1 MKLVKL
7 KLQQIIREEIQ
18 EILNEDFTKSF
29 KKASNWDKMTGE
41 MGTEVGQGVGG
52 AYKLAKRAGRAGL
65 DALGLRQ
72 KTDLGDTDLE
82 KSYKYQDARK
92 TKYKLAPCK
101 ACMNDCKHQSSCG
114 KPGALLKDCEVC
126 AIECKELGHC
136 GPKKKKQGKLK
147 PRPSQRAADILSGD
161 IPSEEAEDILSKTSS
176 TT

>member
-1 MKLVKL
+1 MKLVKS

-18 EILNEDFTKSF
+18 EILNEGDFTKSF

-41 MGTEVGQGVGG
+41 TGTEVGQGVGG
-52 AYKLAKRAGRAGL
+52 AHKLAKRAGQAGL

-72 KTDLGDTDLE
+72 KRDLGGTDLE

-101 ACMNDCKHQSSCG
+101 ACINKCKHETSCG
-114 KPGALLKDCEVC
+114 KPGNLFRNCKVC
-126 AIECKELGHC
+126 ATQCKEMGHC
-136 GPKKKKQGKLK
+136 GPKKKKPRGL
-147 PRPSQRAADILSGD
+147 RPSQRAADILSGD